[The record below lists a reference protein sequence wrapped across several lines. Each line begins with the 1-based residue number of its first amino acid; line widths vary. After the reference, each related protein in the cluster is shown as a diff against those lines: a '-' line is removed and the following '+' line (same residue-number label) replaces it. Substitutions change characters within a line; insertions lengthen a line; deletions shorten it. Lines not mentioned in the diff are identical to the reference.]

1 MDEENDFK
9 EYKKEFAINNVI
21 EQIKIEMK
29 DFIQSKDEIAG
40 QKLTEL
46 IQDRDKIYTD
56 DENII
61 NKYFNMKGLN

>member
-9 EYKKEFAINNVI
+9 ENKKEFAINNVI